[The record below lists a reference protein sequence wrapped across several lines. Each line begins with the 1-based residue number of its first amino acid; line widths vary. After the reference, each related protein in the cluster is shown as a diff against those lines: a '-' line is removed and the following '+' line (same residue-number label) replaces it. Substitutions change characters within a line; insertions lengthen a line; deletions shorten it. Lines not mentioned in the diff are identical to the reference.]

1 LDSWKKELS
10 AANAEMKN
18 EGQDYGEGKV

>member
-18 EGQDYGEGKV
+18 EGQGYGEGKI